1 VDADHNYFPDGD
13 PEVYEDYTSSVD
25 VSYPGSSNYS
35 CNGIPKV
42 AAAGN
47 PLDRGMSEIAAAP
60 DSPLSQG
67 WEALRQRK
75 PEEAYRIFKDIIT
88 TTKDTSWAHQALRGL
103 AHTFTASKEPVLLDE
118 FIALAGQPGLLQ
130 AAAQQAVV
138 HAYRVLG
145 DKEAA
150 LNAATELYTQYPE
163 TDFADFGRRAAL
175 YLLWELERND
185 EAATLRATIT
195 PEDEMDLAELA
206 IMESLLTGKDVD
218 ASEWSIKSGSAKAG
232 RTVQA
237 AYKLFEN
244 YPNPFNPTTTIRY
257 SVPELSAVTL
267 EIYDISGRLVSELV
281 HSDIQ
286 AGTHTLDFDGSSLA
300 SGIYVYKIK
309 ANSLESPK
317 EFSKVGR
324 MVLLK

>member
-1 VDADHNYFPDGD
+1 M
-13 PEVYEDYTSSVD
+13 E
-25 VSYPGSSNYS
+25 
-35 CNGIPKV
+35 
-42 AAAGN
+42 
-47 PLDRGMSEIAAAP
+47 L
-60 DSPLSQG
+60 LSG
-67 WEALRQRK
+67 RYCARHKL
-75 PEEAYRIFKDIIT
+75 
-88 TTKDTSWAHQALRGL
+88 AHQTLRGL
-103 AHTFTASKEPVLLDE
+103 AHTFTASKEPALLDE
-118 FIALAGQPGLLQ
+118 FITLAGQPGLLQ

-185 EAATLRATIT
+185 EAATLRATIE
-195 PEDEMDLAELA
+195 PEDEWDLAELT

-218 ASEWSIKSGSAKAG
+218 AGEWSIKSGAAKTG
-232 RTVQA
+232 QTIPA

>member
-1 VDADHNYFPDGD
+1 M
-13 PEVYEDYTSSVD
+13 S
-25 VSYPGSSNYS
+25 
-35 CNGIPKV
+35 GIV
-42 AAAGN
+42 
-47 PLDRGMSEIAAAP
+47 AAP

-75 PEEAYRIFKDIIT
+75 PEEAYRIFKDIVT
-88 TTKDTSWAHQALRGL
+88 TTKDTSLAHQALRAL
-103 AHTFTASKEPVLLDE
+103 AHTFTASKEPALLDE
-118 FIALAGQPGLLQ
+118 LIALAGQPGLLQ
-130 AAAQQAVV
+130 VAAQQAVV

-150 LNAATELYTQYPE
+150 LNAATELYTKYPE
-163 TDFADFGRRAAL
+163 SGFADFGRRAAL

-195 PEDEMDLAELA
+195 PEDELDLAELA

-218 ASEWSIKSGSAKAG
+218 AGEWSIKSGAAKAG
-232 RTVQA
+232 QTVPA

-244 YPNPFNPTTTIRY
+244 YPNPFNPSTTIRY

-281 HSDIQ
+281 NGAIQ
-286 AGTHTLDFDGSSLA
+286 AGTHTVDFDGSLLA

-309 ANSLESPK
+309 ANSLESQK